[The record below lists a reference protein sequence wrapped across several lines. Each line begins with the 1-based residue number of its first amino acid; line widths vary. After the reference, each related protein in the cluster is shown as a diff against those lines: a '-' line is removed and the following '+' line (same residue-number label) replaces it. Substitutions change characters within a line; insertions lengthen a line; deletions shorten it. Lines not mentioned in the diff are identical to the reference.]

1 MAVVLVIHQW
11 WSVEQLWGSR
21 FRQFRPSSRP
31 LRRKLP
37 ISARTGHRRRSS
49 VDFLLDNLRPA
60 NQVESNR
67 IESNRIESS
76 EVDGDNKRKT
86 AKK

>member
-11 WSVEQLWGSR
+11 WSVEPLWGSR

-67 IESNRIESS
+67 IESSRQRLMATTKE
-76 EVDGDNKRKT
+76 KK